1 MRTTFP
7 PGNKQDLTA
16 LESTYGP
23 GCVEEFVLAPNKDLA
38 VSPLKLPLGLIL
50 NKSRMHQPFWASA
63 SLLAPLL
70 IRDFLPSERRLLAAI
85 FLPSNNR
92 NIVEW
97 GVRTFLLLK
106 KNQEGNHP
114 VY

>member
-50 NKSRMHQPFWASA
+50 NKFRMHQPFWASA

-70 IRDFLPSERRLLAAI
+70 IKSFLLSKRRLLAAI
-85 FLPSNNR
+85 FLPSNNS
-92 NIVEW
+92 NIVEV
-97 GVRTFLLLK
+97 GCSDFPPPQINSRR
-106 KNQEGNHP
+106 
-114 VY
+114 